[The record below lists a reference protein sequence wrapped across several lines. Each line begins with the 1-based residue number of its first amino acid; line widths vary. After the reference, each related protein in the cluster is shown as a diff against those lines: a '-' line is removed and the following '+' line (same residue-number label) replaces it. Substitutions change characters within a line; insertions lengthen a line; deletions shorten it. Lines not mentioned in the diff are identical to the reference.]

1 MKKNDLNKKENF
13 KKWLFRTPEQRYI
26 DKITHKIMKLKIKY
40 FLDSKIEKQ
49 IIYEV
54 KIIILITTKMKI
66 LQIINNINK

>member
-1 MKKNDLNKKENF
+1 MDYQIDDNN
-13 KKWLFRTPEQRYI
+13 

-66 LQIINNINK
+66 LKIINNINK